1 MLQKLLLYSAI
12 GLTILKFVFKLT
24 PRELARRVDRWV
36 NPAIVFL
43 LVSYGAYFVW
53 WAFNGR

>member
-1 MLQKLLLYSAI
+1 MLYSAV

-24 PRELARRVDRWV
+24 PRELARRVDRFV

-53 WAFNGR
+53 WLVKGGF

>member
-1 MLQKLLLYSAI
+1 MLYSAV

-24 PRELARRVDRWV
+24 PRELARRVDRFV

-53 WAFNGR
+53 WLVAGR